1 MTGGMSSEFSM
12 PYRDIN
18 ALVLG
23 CFSFVY
29 KVQVVVHFLIDQRST
44 ERKNAVTKI
53 CLHLRVS
60 LTLRSSLLWP
70 MNLKLQ

>member
-1 MTGGMSSEFSM
+1 MTGGMSSEFSI

-29 KVQVVVHFLIDQRST
+29 EVQVVVHFLIDLL
-44 ERKNAVTKI
+44 NGKI
-53 CLHLRVS
+53 
-60 LTLRSSLLWP
+60 
-70 MNLKLQ
+70 Q